1 MNILISFGFI
11 VFGFLIIRFY
21 RFLVDNTGR
30 LGFAENNLG
39 SGATYSVA
47 KVLGILSIIAGIYFL
62 FNPIV

>member
-1 MNILISFGFI
+1 MNILISLGSV
-11 VFGFLIIRFY
+11 VFGFLIIRFC

-30 LGFAENNLG
+30 IGFAENNLG

-47 KVLGILSIIAGIYFL
+47 KLIGILFIIVGIYFL